1 MALINLVVLFV
12 AFGVLARI
20 CPCNPEQPSFAGRN
34 LADNA
39 LYWVMALL
47 FYGGAVPLFIYA
59 GAGLIAP
66 REAGRIADSIL
77 SGFGPASHLPL
88 LAQALIIIVAV
99 DFVQYWAHRLFHSHA
114 LWPFHAIHH
123 SPEDLDW
130 TATFRNH
137 PVNFLIYS
145 SGVFALIRLAG
156 FSNEAFVIIGPFN
169 LLYGALAHANLNWT
183 FGPLRY
189 VFASPVYHRWHHVK
203 DPAGY
208 NSNFAPTFPLWD
220 LLFGTYYMPRG
231 VLPRDYGVDGVPPH
245 FLAQLVYPFRLYAER
260 AGLWR
265 KTEVEV
271 AARPS

>member
-1 MALINLVVLFV
+1 MALLTLGVMFV

-20 CPCNPEQPSFAGRN
+20 CPCNPEQPRFVSRN

-39 LYWVMALL
+39 LYWVLALL
-47 FYGGAVPLFIYA
+47 FYGGVISLYIHA

-66 REAGRIADSIL
+66 QAATRIAGAIL
-77 SGFGPASHLPL
+77 AGYGPVSRLPL
-88 LAQALIIIVAV
+88 LAQALIIIVSV

-137 PVNFLIYS
+137 PINFLLYS
-145 SGVFALIRLAG
+145 SGVFALIRVGG
-156 FSNEAFVIIGPFN
+156 FSSEAFVIIGPFN
-169 LLYGALAHANLNWT
+169 LLYGALVHANLNWT
-183 FGPLRY
+183 FGPFRY
-189 VFASPVYHRWHHVK
+189 LIASPVYHRWHHVK

-208 NSNFAPTFPLWD
+208 DSNFAPTFPVWD
-220 LLFGTYYMPRG
+220 LMFGTCYLPDG
-231 VLPRDYGVDGVPPH
+231 QLPRDYGVDDVPRH
-245 FLAQLVYPFRLYAER
+245 FLLQLLYPFRVYAER

-265 KTEVEV
+265 KAVAEA